1 MAYHVQCHPPSIKT
15 IFVKPSSIVDIL
27 CNHKQAIED
36 WGNNV
41 QPLCACN
48 QWKPYQSACFDPT
61 AEHWVLHGY
70 ALGVHLP
77 ADLQVIAEGSLQNK
91 VFPSKREFTSMLRQG
106 LKQWCKDNGF
116 PSFPAEDVT
125 TLLDRLWQQHRAG
138 LSNHI
143 RKQTITSLTYISWC
157 SFSL

>member
-1 MAYHVQCHPPSIKT
+1 MCYALRRLAQTIQEPYRSLALKSLDTTIRWWKGKPAPRICTLRAPWILYPNLEKDLRQFLRSWYVQALAYHVPCHPPSLKT
-15 IFVKPSSIVDIL
+15 IFVKHSSIVDIL

-48 QWKPYQSACFDPT
+48 QWKPYQWACFDPT

-77 ADLQVIAEGSLQNK
+77 ADLQVIAEGSL
-91 VFPSKREFTSMLRQG
+91 
-106 LKQWCKDNGF
+106 
-116 PSFPAEDVT
+116 
-125 TLLDRLWQQHRAG
+125 
-138 LSNHI
+138 
-143 RKQTITSLTYISWC
+143 
-157 SFSL
+157 